1 MLIDLR
7 VKHDVGAWDIPS
19 FHSIP
24 AWAAGLSRAPTASEF
39 SSLAR
44 GMSSIPG
51 RAFSCW
57 TSRGGCSASRCSE
70 RHAGIS
76 RDRARGA
83 VRARTGNAVSVWAAS
98 RIR

>member
-7 VKHDVGAWDIPS
+7 VKHDVGAWGHPVVLFDS
-19 FHSIP
+19 
-24 AWAAGLSRAPTASEF
+24 
-39 SSLAR
+39 
-44 GMSSIPG
+44 GMGSIPG

-83 VRARTGNAVSVWAAS
+83 VRARTGNAVAVWAAS

>member
-7 VKHDVGAWDIPS
+7 VKHDVGAWGHPVVLFDS
-19 FHSIP
+19 GMGCWVVSC
-24 AWAAGLSRAPTASEF
+24 AN
-39 SSLAR
+39 SLRILIAR
-44 GMSSIPG
+44 T
-51 RAFSCW
+51 RHELYTREVFSCW

-70 RHAGIS
+70 RHAGIL

-83 VRARTGNAVSVWAAS
+83 VRARTGNAVAVWAAS